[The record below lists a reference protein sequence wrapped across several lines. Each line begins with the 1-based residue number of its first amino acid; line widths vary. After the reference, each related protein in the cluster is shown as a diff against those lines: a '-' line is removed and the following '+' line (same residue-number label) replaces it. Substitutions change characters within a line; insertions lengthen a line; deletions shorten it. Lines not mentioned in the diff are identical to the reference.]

1 MMKLF
6 TASREQQEQFEAY
19 EASLSAL
26 TNRLRPLAPA
36 KDIRTLEALAQD
48 FHKQIADFF
57 NENRRLNIGVV
68 GQVKA
73 GKSSFLNTLLFEG
86 KSVLPKAATPKTA
99 VLTKIEYSEHSRI
112 TVTYLQPEAWDTIL
126 KNAEQAIDE
135 DADEIATASKEL
147 KELQERSGVDAASK
161 LGKVETVDFNDAA
174 ELQDSLNEY
183 VGENGRYMPLV
194 ESVTLGLPL
203 AELREISIVDTPGLN
218 DPVTSRTLQTKEFL
232 KVCDVVFFLSQ
243 SGSFLDSNDWAL
255 LSEQLPEN
263 GVKRFVLVASKADSA
278 LQDVLRQ
285 AGAVSPFDDDFDS
298 APKQQTLEEALYEV
312 QHKLAKRAQKQV
324 QDQLCRSG
332 QKDNSAAQALS
343 SCAVPI
349 PISAML
355 ENMRKKPAE
364 EYDHEEKT
372 IYRRLQTHFQNET
385 RDMEQIANFA
395 AVREV
400 FAQTVQEK
408 DEILTQ
414 KGQELLP
421 TVQKRLHSTLSGIQ
435 AQTES
440 RMDLLK
446 NRDAQQLKA
455 RMREIDAQKN
465 GLQEDVRA
473 IFAGVIDQV
482 EQEKKDQLAWLA
494 ESSKY
499 NTELTE
505 HTGSREVT
513 TYHTRYK
520 HKFFCFKWGKEEYT
534 RTRTE
539 YYSYLVASDA
549 AEKIQ
554 SYAQEVVSGCESV
567 FADAVDFSLM
577 KMELLRAVVRNL
589 SENNDHY
596 DADLC
601 KRIAED
607 TVNDMKLPALH
618 LSFDREC
625 RAITSEFSGNITS
638 SSEQSRL
645 KSALSRAVAQVLHEA
660 GRVLGR
666 EIDRFQGTLRALGTD
681 FVDTL
686 MKEILAEY
694 QELIRQFDTKQEE
707 IKKFQSYMEALDT
720 EIRERA

>member
-1 MMKLF
+1 MQLF
-6 TASREQQEQFEAY
+6 TASREQQAQFEAY
-19 EASLSAL
+19 EVSLTAL
-26 TNRLRPLAPA
+26 TDKLRPFAPE
-36 KDIRTLEALAQD
+36 KDIRTLETLQTD

-57 NENRRLNIGVV
+57 QENRRLNIGVV

-73 GKSSFLNTLLFEG
+73 GKSSFLNTLLFDG
-86 KSVLPKAATPKTA
+86 QSVLPKAATPKTA
-99 VLTKIEYSEHSRI
+99 VLTKIEYSEQSCI

-126 KNAEQAIDE
+126 KNAAQAIDD
-135 DADEIATASKEL
+135 DADEIFVASKEL
-147 KELQERSGVDAASK
+147 KELQARSGVDASSK
-161 LGKVETVDFNDAA
+161 LGKVETINFEDPA

-183 VGENGRYMPLV
+183 VGENGCYMPLV

-203 AELREISIVDTPGLN
+203 DELREVSIVDTPGLN

-255 LSEQLPEN
+255 LSEQLPNN

-285 AGAVSPFDDDFDS
+285 VGSVSPFDDDFGS
-298 APKQQTLEEALYEV
+298 APKQKTLEEALCEV
-312 QHKLAKRAQKQV
+312 REKLTKRAQKQV
-324 QDQLCRSG
+324 QDQLRRSG
-332 QKDNSAAQALS
+332 QDNNTAAQALS
-343 SCAVPI
+343 GCAVPI
-349 PISAML
+349 PISAMM
-355 ENMRKKPAE
+355 ENMRKKTTAD
-364 EYDHEEKT
+364 YDHEEKM
-372 IYRRLQTHFQNET
+372 IYRRLQSHFQNEAQ
-385 RDMEQIANFA
+385 DLEQIGNFA
-395 AVREV
+395 AVREI
-400 FAQTVQEK
+400 FQQTVQEK
-408 DEILTQ
+408 DQILTQ

-421 TVQKRLHSTLSGIQ
+421 TVKRKLTATLNTMRAQ
-435 AQTES
+435 ANS

-446 NRDAQQLKA
+446 NRDAQELKE

-465 GLQEDVRA
+465 GLHEDVHA
-473 IFAGVIDQV
+473 IFAKAIQQI
-482 EQEKKDQLAWLA
+482 EQEKKEQLAWLE

-499 NTELTE
+499 STELTE
-505 HTGSREVT
+505 HTGSREIT

-520 HKFFCFKWGKEEYT
+520 HKFLFLKWGKEEYT

-554 SYAQEVVSGCESV
+554 SYAQEVISGCESV
-567 FADAVDFSLM
+567 FADAVDLSLL

-607 TVNDMKLPALH
+607 TVNGMQLPVLH

-625 RAITSEFSGNITS
+625 RAIASEFSGNITS
-638 SSEQSRL
+638 SSEQDRL
-645 KSALSRAVAQVLHEA
+645 RNSLSRAVAQVLREA
-660 GRVLGR
+660 GKVLGR
-666 EIDRFQGTLRALGTD
+666 EIDRFQNTLREIGIN

-686 MKEILAEY
+686 MQEILAEY
-694 QELIRQFDTKQEE
+694 QELIRKFDTKQEE
-707 IKKFQSYMEALDT
+707 IKKCQSYMDALNK
-720 EIRERA
+720 EI